1 MRIIAPQP
9 KHELIIVLAMVA
21 TVNVTSSAYYISID
35 WPMEEIVIG
44 GIILAIWVY
53 SILQFI
59 R

>member
-1 MRIIAPQP
+1 M
-9 KHELIIVLAMVA
+9 LAMVA
-21 TVNVTSSAYYISID
+21 TVNVTSSGYYISID

-59 R
+59 RYVYSILKFIR